1 MMIGLIITKDKLEK
15 NCEPRWCY
23 IWWLVGSGLK
33 ICVSVL
39 CIEIYLLRM
48 CLLRTV
54 CTHVCAHD
62 VPSKTSAQKRSV
74 ERSADAVMRRRGNL
88 GKGSPITNCIY
99 N

>member
-1 MMIGLIITKDKLEK
+1 MHAGLMITKDKLEK

-23 IWWLVGSGLK
+23 IWWLVGSELK

-54 CTHVCAHD
+54 CTHVYAHD
-62 VPSKTSAQKRSV
+62 EPSKTRLQKRSV
-74 ERSADAVMRRRGNL
+74 ER
-88 GKGSPITNCIY
+88 
-99 N
+99 

>member
-39 CIEIYLLRM
+39 CIEIYLL
-48 CLLRTV
+48 
-54 CTHVCAHD
+54 
-62 VPSKTSAQKRSV
+62 
-74 ERSADAVMRRRGNL
+74 
-88 GKGSPITNCIY
+88 KGSSTKKISIA
-99 N
+99 